1 MFYPAALPGGQPAQ
15 EEQMNV
21 ASIRQANHPAGSAW
35 SELGKD
41 RTAPAG
47 SLAWL
52 VLPLSLLPPAVLAYA
67 AAGHPL
73 LQAAAAAPWERI
85 AVAFV
90 VAEMVAFAGMGWL
103 IRTLGARYKIDVG
116 WRDAY
121 LLAAVCPVPMWLS
134 SLGLLVD
141 NIGVSLAIGLAGM
154 WLSEALAFRQS
165 YALGR
170 GSGRGE
176 AEATGFAASVVG
188 ARLVAWALLL
198 MLVAVLA

>member
-1 MFYPAALPGGQPAQ
+1 
-15 EEQMNV
+15 MNV
-21 ASIRQANHPAGSAW
+21 ASIRHPTHRAGSGW
-35 SELGKD
+35 SEPGKD
-41 RTAPAG
+41 RPAPAR

-52 VLPLSLLPPAVLAYA
+52 VLPLSLLPPAMLAYA

-73 LQAAAAAPWERI
+73 LQTAAAAPWERI
-85 AVAFV
+85 AVAFF
-90 VAEMVAFAGMGWL
+90 VAEIVAFSGMGWL
-103 IRTLGARYKIDVG
+103 IRTLAARYKIDVG
-116 WRDAY
+116 LRDAY

-154 WLSEALAFRQS
+154 WLSEALAFMQS
-165 YALGR
+165 HALGR

-176 AEATGFAASVVG
+176 GEATGFAASVVG
-188 ARLVAWALLL
+188 AGLVAWALLL

>member
-1 MFYPAALPGGQPAQ
+1 
-15 EEQMNV
+15 MNL
-21 ASIRQANHPAGSAW
+21 ASIRHTTNPAAGGW
-35 SELGKD
+35 SKPGKD
-41 RTAPAG
+41 RPTTPAG
-47 SLAWL
+47 VLAAL

-85 AVAFV
+85 AVAFF

-103 IRTLGARYKIDVG
+103 IRSLGARYKIAVG
-116 WRDAY
+116 WRTAY

-165 YALGR
+165 HALGR
-170 GSGRGE
+170 GSGRSE
-176 AEATGFAASVVG
+176 AEATGFASSVVG
-188 ARLVAWALLL
+188 AGLVAWALLL

>member
-41 RTAPAG
+41 RSAPAG

-73 LQAAAAAPWERI
+73 LQTAAAAPWERI
-85 AVAFV
+85 AVAFF
-90 VAEMVAFAGMGWL
+90 VAEIVAFAGMGWL

-141 NIGVSLAIGLAGM
+141 NMGITLAIGLAGM
-154 WLSEALAFRQS
+154 WLSEALAFRRTH
-165 YALGR
+165 ALGR
-170 GSGRGE
+170 GRGE
-176 AEATGFAASVVG
+176 PEATGFASSVVG
-188 ARLVAWALLL
+188 AGLVAWALLL
-198 MLVAVLA
+198 MLIAVLA